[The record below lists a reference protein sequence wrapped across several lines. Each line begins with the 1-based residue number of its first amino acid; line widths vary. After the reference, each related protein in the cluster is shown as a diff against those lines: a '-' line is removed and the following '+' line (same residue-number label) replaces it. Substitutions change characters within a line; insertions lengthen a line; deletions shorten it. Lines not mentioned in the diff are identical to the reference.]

1 MSTIKLFNIYHS
13 FLIKKWYLIA
23 YILLLFLAVLAVMI
37 GINQV
42 NEKDQAFT
50 IGIVDK
56 DQSKETKLILN
67 AIGDGQSLGNDLSIK
82 HYNEEKARLLLSK
95 KKIDGYFVFKD
106 GMTKAFYKNGE
117 LPIVVNTYDKQSVES
132 IIILQLT
139 DSVYSRLMLSMGGA
153 MSYTSL
159 YPSASEN
166 ELLTMMTDM
175 LFTGLNRSGSFDDE
189 PIKVFD
195 TFSYYTISTYF
206 VSIFF
211 FFFSIFSILKMNQKD
226 ALKERLSM
234 YHFSYEKLTIVRSV
248 FSLFYTTLWSI
259 LGLWVIIHFLK
270 PEFEMYNIGQL
281 ILDIAYYLVMIF
293 LVFLFIDI
301 AFRNILNYLFKVLL
315 TLVILLLSGAVIPII
330 YLKSLSAGMIEALPF
345 SIVFNQ
351 LVELL
356 LNNYIIDTHPMYY
369 WHLGIMLVLVIS
381 ALYWRYRR

>member
-37 GINQV
+37 GVNQV

-82 HYNEEKARLLLSK
+82 HYNEEKARQLLSK

-175 LFTGLNRSGSFDDE
+175 LFTGLNRSGSFNDE

-195 TFSYYTISTYF
+195 TFGYYTISTYF

-234 YHFSYEKLTIVRSV
+234 YHFSYEKLTIVRGV

-270 PEFEMYNIGQL
+270 PEFEIYNIWQ
-281 ILDIAYYLVMIF
+281 ISLDIAYYLVMIF

-315 TLVILLLSGAVIPII
+315 TLVILLLSGTVIPII

-369 WHLGIMLVLVIS
+369 WHLGIMFVLVIS

>member
-13 FLIKKWYLIA
+13 FLIKKWYLVA

-37 GINQV
+37 GVNQV

-82 HYNEEKARLLLSK
+82 HYNEEKARQLLSK

-175 LFTGLNRSGSFDDE
+175 LFTGLNRSGSFNDE

-195 TFSYYTISTYF
+195 TFGYYTISTYF

-234 YHFSYEKLTIVRSV
+234 YHFSYEKLTIVRGV

-270 PEFEMYNIGQL
+270 PEFEMYNIWQ
-281 ILDIAYYLVMIF
+281 ISLDIAYYLVMIF

-315 TLVILLLSGAVIPII
+315 TLVILLLSGTVIPII

-369 WHLGIMLVLVIS
+369 WHLGIMFVLVIS

>member
-37 GINQV
+37 GVNQV
-42 NEKDQAFT
+42 NEKNQAFT

-82 HYNEEKARLLLSK
+82 HYNEEKARQLLSK

-153 MSYTSL
+153 ISYTSL

-234 YHFSYEKLTIVRSV
+234 YHFSYEKLTIVRGV

-281 ILDIAYYLVMIF
+281 SLDIAYYLIMIF

-301 AFRNILNYLFKVLL
+301 AFRSMLNYLFKVLL

-330 YLKSLSAGMIEALPF
+330 YLKSLSAGLIEALPF

-351 LVELL
+351 LVEML

>member
-37 GINQV
+37 GVNQV

-82 HYNEEKARLLLSK
+82 HYNEEKARQLLSK

-153 MSYTSL
+153 ISYTSL

-234 YHFSYEKLTIVRSV
+234 YHFSYEKLTIVRGV

-270 PEFEMYNIGQL
+270 PEFEMYNIEQL
-281 ILDIAYYLVMIF
+281 SLDIAYYLIMIF

-301 AFRNILNYLFKVLL
+301 AFRSMLNYLFKVLL

-330 YLKSLSAGMIEALPF
+330 YLKSLSAGLIEALPF

-351 LVELL
+351 LVEML

>member
-1 MSTIKLFNIYHS
+1 MSTIKLSNIYHS

-37 GINQV
+37 GVNQV

-82 HYNEEKARLLLSK
+82 HYNEEKARQLLSK

-175 LFTGLNRSGSFDDE
+175 LFTGLNRSGSFNDE

-234 YHFSYEKLTIVRSV
+234 YHFSYEKLTIVRGV

-281 ILDIAYYLVMIF
+281 SLDIAYYLVMIF

-301 AFRNILNYLFKVLL
+301 AFRNILNYLFKVSL

>member
-23 YILLLFLAVLAVMI
+23 YILLLLLAVLAVMI
-37 GINQV
+37 GVNQV
-42 NEKDQAFT
+42 NEKNQAFT

-82 HYNEEKARLLLSK
+82 HYNEEKARQLLSK

-139 DSVYSRLMLSMGGA
+139 DSVYSRLMLSMGGG

-159 YPSASEN
+159 YPSASKN

-206 VSIFF
+206 ISIFF

-234 YHFSYEKLTIVRSV
+234 YHFSYEKLTIVRGV

-281 ILDIAYYLVMIF
+281 SLDIAYYLIMIF

-301 AFRNILNYLFKVLL
+301 AFRSMLNYLFKVLL

-330 YLKSLSAGMIEALPF
+330 YLKSFSAGLIEALPF

-351 LVELL
+351 LVEML

>member
-37 GINQV
+37 GVNQV

-82 HYNEEKARLLLSK
+82 HYNEEKARQLLSK

-248 FSLFYTTLWSI
+248 FSIFYTTLWSI

-270 PEFEMYNIGQL
+270 PEFEMYNIWQL
-281 ILDIAYYLVMIF
+281 SLDIAYYLVMIF

-301 AFRNILNYLFKVLL
+301 VFRNILNYLFKVLL

-369 WHLGIMLVLVIS
+369 WHLAIMLVLVIS

>member
-37 GINQV
+37 GVNQV

-67 AIGDGQSLGNDLSIK
+67 TIGDGQSLGNDLSIK
-82 HYNEEKARLLLSK
+82 HYNEEKARQLLSK

-175 LFTGLNRSGSFDDE
+175 LFTGLNRSGSFNDE

-195 TFSYYTISTYF
+195 TFGYYTISTYF

-234 YHFSYEKLTIVRSV
+234 YHFSYEKLTIVRGV

-270 PEFEMYNIGQL
+270 PEFEMYNIWQ
-281 ILDIAYYLVMIF
+281 ISLDIAYYLVMIF

-315 TLVILLLSGAVIPII
+315 TLVILLLSGTVIPII

-369 WHLGIMLVLVIS
+369 WHLGIMFVLVIS

>member
-37 GINQV
+37 GVNQV

-67 AIGDGQSLGNDLSIK
+67 TIGDGQSLGNDLSIK
-82 HYNEEKARLLLSK
+82 HYNEEKARQLLSK

-175 LFTGLNRSGSFDDE
+175 LFTGLNRSGSFNDE

-195 TFSYYTISTYF
+195 TFGYYTISTYF

-234 YHFSYEKLTIVRSV
+234 YHFSYEKLTIVRGV

-270 PEFEMYNIGQL
+270 PEFEMYNIWQ
-281 ILDIAYYLVMIF
+281 ISLDISYYLVMIF

-315 TLVILLLSGAVIPII
+315 TLVILLLSGTVIPII

-369 WHLGIMLVLVIS
+369 WHLGIMFVLVIS

>member
-37 GINQV
+37 GVNQV

-82 HYNEEKARLLLSK
+82 HYNEEKARQLLSK

-166 ELLTMMTDM
+166 ELLTMMKDM
-175 LFTGLNRSGSFDDE
+175 LFTGLNRSGSFNDE

-195 TFSYYTISTYF
+195 TFGYYTISTYF

-234 YHFSYEKLTIVRSV
+234 YHFSYEKLTIVRGV

-270 PEFEMYNIGQL
+270 PEFEMYNIWQ
-281 ILDIAYYLVMIF
+281 ISLDIAYYLVMIF

-315 TLVILLLSGAVIPII
+315 TLVILLLSGTVIPII

-369 WHLGIMLVLVIS
+369 WHLGIMFVLVIS

>member
-37 GINQV
+37 GVNQV

-67 AIGDGQSLGNDLSIK
+67 AIGDGQSLGKDLSIK
-82 HYNEEKARLLLSK
+82 HYNEEKARQLLSK

-175 LFTGLNRSGSFDDE
+175 LFTGLNRSGSFNDE

-195 TFSYYTISTYF
+195 TFGYYTISTYF

-234 YHFSYEKLTIVRSV
+234 YHFSYEKLTIVRGV

-270 PEFEMYNIGQL
+270 PEFEMYNIWQ
-281 ILDIAYYLVMIF
+281 ISLDIAYYLVMIF

-315 TLVILLLSGAVIPII
+315 TLVILLLSGTVIPII

-369 WHLGIMLVLVIS
+369 WHLGIMFVLVIS